1 MNPIEIAGQ
10 RLGDALNGIFQVICD
25 FLNLLASIIPNPDPF
40 PGMIEQIP
48 DGQLYDFGF
57 AVYWI
62 DVFISIDFLRSA
74 ITIFYIAMSA
84 GIAFA
89 VIYWGIKAVKP

>member
-10 RLGDALNGIFQVICD
+10 RLGDAINGIFQVVID
-25 FLNLLASIIPNPDPF
+25 FLNLLADILPNPDPF

-57 AVYWI
+57 AAYWL
-62 DVFISIDFLRSA
+62 DVIISIDFLWSA
-74 ITIFYIAMSA
+74 ITVFYIAMAA
-84 GIAFA
+84 GMAFA
-89 VIYWGIKAVKP
+89 VAYWGIKAIKP